1 MQDPKLLKA
10 LALDM
15 PGPSSFVTNGD
26 VSSLVGGR
34 PLSAGNK
41 VHLPTGKKQALVK
54 AVPRTDHNSNTTS
67 DLEQKMQKV
76 CLSLLLPEGTLC
88 SAHRVQ

>member
-10 LALDM
+10 TLTLDI
-15 PGPSSFVTNGD
+15 PGPNATVAPNSNGE
-26 VSSLVGGR
+26 VSSMVGGGGR

-41 VHLPTGKKQALVK
+41 VHLPTGKKQAMVK
-54 AVPRTDHNSNTTS
+54 AVPRTEQSSSTTS

-76 CLSLLLPEGTLC
+76 RIIL
-88 SAHRVQ
+88 